1 VLYAALRPGSC
12 TPLVGLSRNVRAA
25 FFRRWIELR
34 RFFEFGRFPRRLLRW
49 IQFGKFLVERALEQ
63 SRFHRVVFSQLRRDN
78 GRTT

>member
-34 RFFEFGRFPRRLLRW
+34 RIFEFGFPQRLFRW
-49 IQFGKFLVERALEQ
+49 IRFGEFLVERALEQ
-63 SRFHRVVFSQLRRDN
+63 SRFCRVVFSQLWYAN